1 MKSIHRLLGQALL
14 ALSLLCPPGF
24 TIAQGAV
31 VQNAFAQNS
40 TTRDAETHFFDANT
54 GDLKA
59 ELGEAKAAGKKALL
73 LMYEQE
79 GCPGCLFMKQNILN
93 QVVVQDLYHRHFIS
107 FTVDIN
113 GSVPLKDFGGRDII
127 EKALA
132 IRSKTRSTPTFVFHD
147 MTDTEIVR
155 INGNLRDA
163 GEFKLLGEFV
173 ASGAYKLRPFAEHKQ
188 LQLKNKG
195 G

>member
-1 MKSIHRLLGQALL
+1 METVYRNLGRVLL
-14 ALSLLCPPGF
+14 ALLLLSPPV
-24 TIAQGAV
+24 IVAAQGSA
-31 VQNAFAQNS
+31 
-40 TTRDAETHFFDANT
+40 TRDAQSYFFDANT

-59 ELGEAKAAGKKALL
+59 ELADARTAGKKAVL

-79 GCPGCLFMKQNILN
+79 GCPGCLFMKQHILN
-93 QVVVQDLYHRHFIS
+93 RVDVQDLYHRHFSS

-113 GSVPLKDFGGRDII
+113 GSVPLKDFGGRDIT

-132 IRSKTRSTPTFVFHD
+132 IRSKTRATPTFVFHD
-147 MTDTEIVR
+147 MTGTEIVR
-155 INGNLRDA
+155 ITGVVRDA
-163 GEFKLLGEFV
+163 DEFKLLGEFV
-173 ASGAYKLRPFAEHKQ
+173 ASGAYKRRHFAEHKQ

>member
-1 MKSIHRLLGQALL
+1 MKNLRRNLGQALL
-14 ALSLLCPPGF
+14 AVLLLGPAGF
-24 TIAQGAV
+24 VA
-31 VQNAFAQNS
+31 AQN
-40 TTRDAETHFFDANT
+40 TATRDAQIHFFVANT

-59 ELGEAKAAGKKALL
+59 ELDEARAAGKKAVL

-79 GCPGCLFMKQNILN
+79 GCPACLFMMQHILN
-93 QVVVQDLYHRHFIS
+93 RVDVQDLYHRHFIS

-113 GSVPLKDFGGRDII
+113 GSVPLKDFGGRDIT

-132 IRSKTRSTPTFVFHD
+132 IRSKTRSTLTFVFHD
-147 MTDTEIVR
+147 MTGTEIVR
-155 INGNLRDA
+155 FTGTVRDV
-163 GEFKLLGEFV
+163 GEFKPLGEFV

>member
-1 MKSIHRLLGQALL
+1 MEFVVRNLRRVVLALL
-14 ALSLLCPPGF
+14 LLCPPGF
-24 TIAQGAV
+24 AAAQGSA
-31 VQNAFAQNS
+31 S
-40 TTRDAETHFFDANT
+40 RDAQTHFFDANT
-54 GDLKA
+54 GDLRA
-59 ELGEAKAAGKKALL
+59 ELNEARAAGKKALL

-93 QVVVQDLYHRHFIS
+93 RFDVQDLYHRHFIS

-113 GSVPLKDFGGRDII
+113 GAVPLKDFSGREIT

-132 IRSKTRSTPTFVFHD
+132 TRSKTRATPTFVFHD
-147 MTDTEIVR
+147 MTGTEIVR
-155 INGNLRDA
+155 ITGTVRDT

>member
-1 MKSIHRLLGQALL
+1 
-14 ALSLLCPPGF
+14 
-24 TIAQGAV
+24 
-31 VQNAFAQNS
+31 
-40 TTRDAETHFFDANT
+40 
-54 GDLKA
+54 
-59 ELGEAKAAGKKALL
+59 
-73 LMYEQE
+73 
-79 GCPGCLFMKQNILN
+79 
-93 QVVVQDLYHRHFIS
+93 
-107 FTVDIN
+107 
-113 GSVPLKDFGGRDII
+113 
-127 EKALA
+127 
-132 IRSKTRSTPTFVFHD
+132 

>member
-1 MKSIHRLLGQALL
+1 MKSFCRNLGRALL
-14 ALSLLCPPGF
+14 AITLLCLPGF
-24 TIAQGAV
+24 AIAQGSA
-31 VQNAFAQNS
+31 
-40 TTRDAETHFFDANT
+40 TRDADTHFFDANT

-59 ELGEAKAAGKKALL
+59 ELGEAKTAGKKALL

-93 QVVVQDLYHRHFIS
+93 RVDVQDLYHRHFIS

-113 GSVPLKDFGGRDII
+113 GSVPLKDFGGRDIT
-127 EKALA
+127 EKAMA
-132 IRSKTRSTPTFVFHD
+132 IRSKTRATPTFVFHD
-147 MTDTEIVR
+147 MTGTEIVR
-155 INGNLRDA
+155 ITGTVRDV

>member
-1 MKSIHRLLGQALL
+1 MKSFCGNLGQALL
-14 ALSLLCPPGF
+14 AIALLCLPGF
-24 TIAQGAV
+24 AIAQGSA
-31 VQNAFAQNS
+31 
-40 TTRDAETHFFDANT
+40 TRDADTHFFDANT

-93 QVVVQDLYHRHFIS
+93 RVDVQDLYQRHFIS

-113 GSVPLKDFGGRDII
+113 GSVPLKDFGGRDIT
-127 EKALA
+127 EKAMA
-132 IRSKTRSTPTFVFHD
+132 IGSKTRATPTFVFHD
-147 MTDTEIVR
+147 MTGTEIVR
-155 INGNLRDA
+155 ITGAVRDVR
-163 GEFKLLGEFV
+163 EFKLLGEFV

>member
-1 MKSIHRLLGQALL
+1 MNSFCRNLGQALL
-14 ALSLLCPPGF
+14 AIALLCLPGF
-24 TIAQGAV
+24 AIAQGAV
-31 VQNAFAQNS
+31 AQNS
-40 TTRDAETHFFDANT
+40 TTRDADTHFFDANT

-93 QVVVQDLYHRHFIS
+93 RVDVQDLYHRHFIS

-113 GSVPLKDFGGRDII
+113 GSVPLKDFGGRDIT

-132 IRSKTRSTPTFVFHD
+132 IRSKTRATPTFVFHD
-147 MTDTEIVR
+147 MTGTEIVR
-155 INGNLRDA
+155 ITGTVRDT

-195 G
+195 S

>member
-1 MKSIHRLLGQALL
+1 MKSLCRNLGRALL
-14 ALSLLCPPGF
+14 AITLLCLPGF
-24 TIAQGAV
+24 AIAQGAV
-31 VQNAFAQNS
+31 AQNS
-40 TTRDAETHFFDANT
+40 TTRDVDTHFFDANT

-59 ELGEAKAAGKKALL
+59 ELGEAKVAGKKALL

-93 QVVVQDLYHRHFIS
+93 RVDVQDLYHRHFVS

-113 GSVPLKDFGGRDII
+113 GSVPLKDFAGRDIT

-132 IRSKTRSTPTFVFHD
+132 IRSKTRATPTFVFHD
-147 MTDTEIVR
+147 MTGTEIVR
-155 INGNLRDA
+155 ITGTVRDT

>member
-1 MKSIHRLLGQALL
+1 VKSVRRGLGRALL
-14 ALSLLCPPGF
+14 AISLLCLPGF
-24 TIAQGAV
+24 ASAQGSAI
-31 VQNAFAQNS
+31 
-40 TTRDAETHFFDANT
+40 RDADIHFFEANT

-93 QVVVQDLYHRHFIS
+93 RVDVQDLYHRHFTS
-107 FTVDIN
+107 FTVDIT
-113 GSVPLKDFGGRDII
+113 GAVPLKDFGGRDIT

-132 IRSKTRSTPTFVFHD
+132 VRSKTRATPTFVFHD
-147 MTDTEIVR
+147 MTGTEIVR
-155 INGNLRDA
+155 VTGPVRDA